1 MALLRKS
8 TAAAFIGLSQG
19 ALEKMVKTDPSFPR
33 PIKLGEHRQSTVLFD
48 EAELAGW
55 VQSLK
60 ARRDAMASN
69 PGHMNTSHHEAK
81 A

>member
-1 MALLRKS
+1 MPLLRKN
-8 TAAAFIGLSQG
+8 TAAAFIGMSRG
-19 ALEKMVKTDPSFPR
+19 SLEKIIKTDPTFPR